1 MSPLG
6 QEQAFVQKQRLMQA
20 LIPAIA
26 GFKPGGPTDPAV
38 AAAFTPPTNFL
49 SQLNT
54 PGMQQSFS
62 DQATASAL
70 ADRRQMMAQV
80 NPNYNFS
87 SLDNFGLGTGFD
99 QQIQQASADA
109 RTRQDEFSQRQ
120 EGLAQQ
126 GTSAVTDRM
135 SQVTTGQP
143 EKKKGGGI
151 WGKIGSIAK
160 VAVPIV
166 LAATGVGIPAAM
178 AITAGTNIAASKM
191 QGKDWGDALQ
201 SGAIGAATGA
211 VGAGALGGA
220 SRAGMSAA
228 TQKAVAQGVLSGA
241 DAKMQG
247 GSWNDALG
255 AGMTGAATS
264 KVADLAKAKFQGG
277 GSNGLN
283 NQMGPQSLPLGSGYS
298 DANNPGTGLFN
309 TLKNSPQLQLA
320 SRALPSGQVPQGVED
335 NNASQINQM
344 MKVVGGPKAVGPVQG
359 PPTKQAFA
367 LSHAPTNVGPTRT
380 MNIGERSLLQDA
392 FTPLLPQVKAP
403 FTAAANFA
411 DQPTL
416 PRTPYP
422 VINQANAMINGFG
435 AGVIDTMGDW
445 AAGMTSPAGIAS
457 LGFGPLA
464 GRGISAARG
473 LAGAESSIMGE
484 VGAAEALAAQRA
496 ALSGEA
502 QAAKAA
508 YAASHPGPTSQI
520 DVQSI
525 LNTLGKNNG
534 MDKGAFNLAAQGAY
548 NKVPGQIQKQ
558 LTKQQLEAII
568 MQMQQS
574 PTRAKLFGGK

>member
-1 MSPLG
+1 
-6 QEQAFVQKQRLMQA
+6 
-20 LIPAIA
+20 
-26 GFKPGGPTDPAV
+26 
-38 AAAFTPPTNFL
+38 
-49 SQLNT
+49 
-54 PGMQQSFS
+54 
-62 DQATASAL
+62 
-70 ADRRQMMAQV
+70 
-80 NPNYNFS
+80 
-87 SLDNFGLGTGFD
+87 
-99 QQIQQASADA
+99 
-109 RTRQDEFSQRQ
+109 
-120 EGLAQQ
+120 
-126 GTSAVTDRM
+126 
-135 SQVTTGQP
+135 
-143 EKKKGGGI
+143 
-151 WGKIGSIAK
+151 
-160 VAVPIV
+160 
-166 LAATGVGIPAAM
+166 
-178 AITAGTNIAASKM
+178 
-191 QGKDWGDALQ
+191 
-201 SGAIGAATGA
+201 
-211 VGAGALGGA
+211 
-220 SRAGMSAA
+220 
-228 TQKAVAQGVLSGA
+228 
-241 DAKMQG
+241 
-247 GSWNDALG
+247 
-255 AGMTGAATS
+255 
-264 KVADLAKAKFQGG
+264 
-277 GSNGLN
+277 
-283 NQMGPQSLPLGSGYS
+283 
-298 DANNPGTGLFN
+298 
-309 TLKNSPQLQLA
+309 
-320 SRALPSGQVPQGVED
+320 LPSGQVPQGVED

-508 YAASHPGPTSQI
+508 YAASHPGPAGIKMPPIGGPSPQTMGGRMGPVGFGQTTPPPTSQI

>member
-1 MSPLG
+1 
-6 QEQAFVQKQRLMQA
+6 
-20 LIPAIA
+20 
-26 GFKPGGPTDPAV
+26 
-38 AAAFTPPTNFL
+38 
-49 SQLNT
+49 
-54 PGMQQSFS
+54 
-62 DQATASAL
+62 
-70 ADRRQMMAQV
+70 
-80 NPNYNFS
+80 
-87 SLDNFGLGTGFD
+87 
-99 QQIQQASADA
+99 
-109 RTRQDEFSQRQ
+109 
-120 EGLAQQ
+120 
-126 GTSAVTDRM
+126 
-135 SQVTTGQP
+135 
-143 EKKKGGGI
+143 
-151 WGKIGSIAK
+151 
-160 VAVPIV
+160 
-166 LAATGVGIPAAM
+166 
-178 AITAGTNIAASKM
+178 
-191 QGKDWGDALQ
+191 
-201 SGAIGAATGA
+201 
-211 VGAGALGGA
+211 
-220 SRAGMSAA
+220 
-228 TQKAVAQGVLSGA
+228 
-241 DAKMQG
+241 
-247 GSWNDALG
+247 
-255 AGMTGAATS
+255 
-264 KVADLAKAKFQGG
+264 
-277 GSNGLN
+277 
-283 NQMGPQSLPLGSGYS
+283 LGSGYS

-309 TLKNSPQLQLA
+309 TLKNSPSLQLA
-320 SRALPSGQVPQGVED
+320 SKALPSGQVPQGVED